1 MLMDERVFSVLFNNI
16 SAVVEALEPF
26 TPATADIHRMWYGPR
41 GYFLLSP
48 EGLVRRRDLIRQAL
62 RYGDWNEKFSAEYL
76 AGRLRDI
83 IEIHAIS
90 GADQARADFDAAIAL
105 EPKLGEGWVNR
116 GALSISERRYQE
128 GMDDIN
134 HGLQLGVKEPEKAY
148 FNRAVAYEG
157 LDDEKAAYLDYQQ
170 ALSLKPDWALPQ
182 RELLRFTVTRR

>member
-1 MLMDERVFSVLFNNI
+1 MNIRLFAATAAFGLLAALPAM
-16 SAVVEALEPF
+16 SAVTVIGGGMAEDCSHAAFAGKADNDSMRLCSEALETEPLDVRDKAG
-26 TPATADIHRMWYGPR
+26 TYVNR
-41 GYFLLSP
+41 GVMRL
-48 EGLVRRRDLIRQAL
+48 RRRAD
-62 RYGDWNEKFSAEYL
+62 
-76 AGRLRDI
+76 
-83 IEIHAIS
+83 
-90 GADQARADFDAAIAL
+90 DQARADFDAAIAL